1 MKRRLAIVLMGAAS
15 ILVPAAASAQTIS
28 PRESSSRTIS
38 NQDLELLRKD
48 LRAKRK
54 ELIAANLR
62 LTDTEAEKF
71 WPVYEQYIK
80 ELIAIND
87 KKFAQIQ
94 EYAEN

>member
-1 MKRRLAIVLMGAAS
+1 MGAVW
-15 ILVPAAASAQTIS
+15 ILVPAAASAQTIE
-28 PRESSSRTIS
+28 PQESSSRTGTIS
-38 NQDLELLRKD
+38 NQDIELLRKD

-54 ELIAANLR
+54 QLIAANLR
-62 LTDTEAEKF
+62 LTDAEAEKF

-94 EYAEN
+94 DYAEN